1 MPVYQPNLQI
11 GVGHDAMTLTAIE
24 AITPSGDRPFLPV
37 RSYGTYDIGDRRTRL
52 NGRPYFAGV
61 SSVQFISE
69 VMTIA
74 QFKYLKTTY
83 CAGGYSGL
91 VTINVR
97 LDDPATYA
105 EYDATLI
112 LPKENELEYNLGVFV
127 GVIWSFI
134 DLEIN
139 P

>member
-1 MPVYQPNLQI
+1 
-11 GVGHDAMTLTAIE
+11 
-24 AITPSGDRPFLPV
+24 V
-37 RSYGTYDIGDRRTRL
+37 RSYGTYNIGDVRTRL

-61 SSVQFISE
+61 SSVQFISD

-83 CAGGYSGL
+83 CGNGYSGL

-112 LPKENELEYNLGVFV
+112 LPKESDLTYRQSVFLD
-127 GVIWSFI
+127 VIWTFI
-134 DLEIN
+134 DLEVN